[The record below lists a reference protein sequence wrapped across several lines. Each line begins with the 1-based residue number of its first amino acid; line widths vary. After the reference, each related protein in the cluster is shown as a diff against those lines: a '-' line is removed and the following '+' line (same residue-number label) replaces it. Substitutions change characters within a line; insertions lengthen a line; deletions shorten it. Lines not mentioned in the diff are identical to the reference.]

1 MPNINQA
8 FALATL
14 QSTEQ
19 FPINLSDIWE
29 GLGYSTKANSVK
41 SFNKCGFSLNLD
53 FILKDERTV
62 HKDSSGFD
70 NTVVSKH
77 ILMTAD
83 CFKMFCMMAGTEKGK
98 EVRLYFIEAEKEL
111 NQIKQQQT
119 IKLPTKI
126 ELAQML
132 IESET
137 ARIEAEAKVIEL
149 APKAEVY
156 DKICKTSNKPLSRI
170 INDLNMGRNTGFEKL
185 RSMGILQKTS
195 PLPYQRYVDQG
206 YFEVKC
212 SESGFEACYV
222 TKKGIPF
229 VIQKLESW
237 EQKEATTIQLEIEL
251 GLV

>member
-1 MPNINQA
+1 MPTINQA

-29 GLGYSTKANSVK
+29 GLGYHDKATATRAFNNCGFTSDIDFTINAELDDTK
-41 SFNKCGFSLNLD
+41 GFSLKPTKN
-53 FILKDERTV
+53 
-62 HKDSSGFD
+62 
-70 NTVVSKH
+70 

-83 CFKMFCMMAGTEKGK
+83 CFKMFCMMSGTEKGK